1 MKRLLAPLLAAFAA
15 AVAPAAPL
23 TLVKSSSVVA
33 DSVSTANPKAL
44 PGATVDYAL
53 MVTNPVANGIAPVG
67 SIAITE
73 TIPATVKLRIADYGA
88 SGSGPVE
95 FGDGSLLGTGLLAT
109 GLAYRFTSLAS
120 ASDGLEFSDG
130 SSWAY
135 VPVADAAGCDAHVRA
150 IRVTM
155 TGTHAAGTSFRLRYR
170 VQVN

>member
-1 MKRLLAPLLAAFAA
+1 MKKFLLLLALMAPAATD
-15 AVAPAAPL
+15 AAPL

-53 MVTNPVANGIAPVG
+53 TVTNPAANGVSPATSV
-67 SIAITE
+67 AITE
-73 TIPATVKLRIADYGA
+73 TIPLSVRLCVKDYGA

-95 FGDGSLLGTGLLAT
+95 FADGNLLGTGLLGS
-109 GLAYRFTSLAS
+109 GLAYRFVSLGS

-130 SSWAY
+130 TVWTY
-135 VPVADAAGCDAHVRA
+135 VPTPDAAGCDARVRGLR
-150 IRVTM
+150 ITM
-155 TGTHAAGTSFRLRYR
+155 TGAQASGTSFRLRYR